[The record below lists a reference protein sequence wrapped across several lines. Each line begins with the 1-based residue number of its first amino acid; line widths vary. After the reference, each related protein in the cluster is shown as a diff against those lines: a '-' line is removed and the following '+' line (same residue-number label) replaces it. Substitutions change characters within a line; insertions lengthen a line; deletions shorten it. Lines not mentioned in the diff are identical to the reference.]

1 MLVVS
6 VGRWL
11 KPFLLAHELVV
22 SVGGLSKPAVNL
34 LVGGELPVL
43 LACLKRSPEGGTEA
57 SPRLRNIP
65 LALALVGPA
74 LVWVRSEL
82 GVAQDVWMQGLWL
95 QEGCVAQ
102 EVWMQGLWLQ
112 EGLVGSCVGDLQM
125 ALAES
130 LHL

>member
-1 MLVVS
+1 M
-6 VGRWL
+6 
-11 KPFLLAHELVV
+11 H
-22 SVGGLSKPAVNL
+22 
-34 LVGGELPVL
+34 
-43 LACLKRSPEGGTEA
+43 
-57 SPRLRNIP
+57 
-65 LALALVGPA
+65 
-74 LVWVRSEL
+74 
-82 GVAQDVWMQGLWL
+82 GLWL